1 MPRFDGTGP
10 RGMGPMTGRGL
21 GPCGGG
27 YGRGLGRRCWGL
39 GGFGPMSQW
48 SYRQP
53 TAEEKK
59 VIVKDDIVAL
69 KEELKAAEERL
80 NQLED

>member
-1 MPRFDGTGP
+1 MPRLNGTGP
-10 RGMGPMTGRGL
+10 QGIGPMSGRGL

-27 YGRGLGRRCWGL
+27 RGYGRGMGCGRGY
-39 GGFGPMSQW
+39 GMGW

-53 TAEEKK
+53 TANEEKDMIK
-59 VIVKDDIVAL
+59 EDIVDL

-80 NQLED
+80 SELSK

>member
-1 MPRFDGTGP
+1 MPRLNGTGP
-10 RGMGPMTGRGL
+10 QGMGPMTGRGL

-27 YGRGLGRRCWGL
+27 RGYGRGMGCGY
-39 GGFGPMSQW
+39 GYGMPW

-53 TAEEKK
+53 TANEEKEM
-59 VIVKDDIVAL
+59 VEDDIAAL

-80 NQLED
+80 AELSK